1 MREKLWNLLD
11 KTRFEYNYFQE
22 YRQYLERCRI
32 LVVVATSLAM
42 FLVIGLSLLID
53 GYSLV
58 WNLLLLASG
67 ATALVFEKLM
77 IADKI
82 TALKYCIPELNAQ
95 LDGLHTEWLEVNE
108 LYDYT
113 DEEILMIFTKRMH
126 ALSHISEKYLDNLHL
141 PEHRKSVEKA
151 SQVTRVWAERFS

>member
-11 KTRFEYNYFQE
+11 KTRFEYNYYQE

-32 LVVVATSLAM
+32 VVVVATSLVL
-42 FLVIGLSLLID
+42 FLVLGLSLLFE
-53 GYSLV
+53 GHALL

-95 LDGLHTEWLEVNE
+95 LDGMHTEWLEVNE
-108 LYDYT
+108 LYDFS
-113 DEEILMIFTKRMH
+113 DEEIWAIFTQRMR

-141 PEHRKSVEKA
+141 PEHKKSVEKA
-151 SQVTRVWAERFS
+151 SHVTKIWAERFS